1 MDSGRSVSSILD
13 TMLAALSDSTSQL
26 SDAREIRL
34 RSEGSWLR
42 GEGLDKG
49 TGVLR
54 SGISS
59 SSFLWFVAGTEE
71 KIVKS

>member
-34 RSEGSWLR
+34 RSEGLWLR
-42 GEGLDKG
+42 EEELDEG
-49 TGVLR
+49 TGILR

-59 SSFLWFVAGTEE
+59 PSFLWFVAGTEE